1 MLLRDGLLDGVR
13 AVLATA
19 AGAGAGHAPLAAA
32 SERRL
37 GGLGAAVARCAVTP
51 SADPAGEEQLQA
63 LVADALAASGGAD
76 LLVVDGS
83 ALYGAAAGEQA
94 LLACMQASWDVIR
107 AVASEAMLEQD
118 GGLVVAIAPAPG
130 AGEHA
135 EAARAGLENLART
148 LSIEWARFATRAV
161 ALAPGDRT
169 APEEVAEIV
178 GYLASPAGA
187 YFSGCLLDLRGA

>member
-13 AVLATA
+13 AALATA
-19 AGAGAGHAPLAAA
+19 AGAGAEHAPLAAA

-37 GGLGAAVARCAVTP
+37 ADLGATVARCALML

-63 LVADALAASGGAD
+63 LVANALAASGGAD

-94 LLACMQASWDVIR
+94 LLACMQASLDATR

-130 AGEHA
+130 AGEHT
-135 EAARAGLENLART
+135 EAARAGLDALAGPT
-148 LSIEWARFATRAV
+148 LSIEWLCRFTRASSV
-161 ALAPGDRT
+161 A
-169 APEEVAEIV
+169 
-178 GYLASPAGA
+178 ASATGRLP
-187 YFSGCLLDLRGA
+187 RG